1 VRSGIRMD
9 VAAFGDK
16 VQEYLRVSGYT
27 QKDLSDEL
35 GLHPKV
41 LSRKLH
47 GSSDAHLTHVEVRRI
62 ISTLASWQVISTQDE
77 AHQLLALA
85 QMRLSSFS
93 IDEWQSPPLNQ
104 LDAKSV
110 QPQPF
115 SVSMPE
121 KPTRRHNLPAPVTRL
136 IGREW
141 VVERLRKLLGRDEV
155 RLVTLI
161 GPGGSGKTRLAI
173 HVAGELASEFA
184 QGVCYVELSGE
195 SDPSHVPM
203 SIIQALDMTPAP
215 SKPLLQSLTAYLHEK
230 HLLLVLDNFEQVAEA
245 ASAVGELLAAAPGLK
260 ILVTSRVVLHLY
272 GEREFS
278 VPPLDV
284 PDPSVVTDTEE
295 LGQYAAIQLFIER
308 AQAAVPEFTL
318 MASNAES
325 VAQVCAKLD
334 GLPLALEL
342 AAARIKVSP
351 PAQLLERLSGEGARL
366 AVLTRGVR
374 DLPSRQQTLRNT
386 ITWSYNLLSPDEQQW
401 FARLGLFAGGW
412 SFEAAEALMWG
423 GVAEQGGTPAHGS
436 LLEVLEHLMDNSL
449 VLRLPVAGGQ
459 VRFMMLETL
468 REYALEQLVDRG
480 ELEWLRDW
488 HACYYLEV
496 AEAAAVGLR
505 GAQQLT
511 WLARLVADRKNLRTA
526 LEWSLHRARERATIR
541 SLSNHVSGST
551 EETRAAAGHETLLIG
566 NTPDAR
572 LVAVEVC
579 LRLVA
584 ALRPYWEWQ
593 GYLTEGREWLEAA
606 LAIPIEE
613 GAAQTV
619 LAARAKALSEAARVV
634 VLQNEQTRAVE
645 LAEASIELWR
655 QLDDPSGLAM
665 ALLHRGWVAN
675 AQSDNGLAK
684 RMYEQGLQLLSPT
697 GDTWLRAQLLLYLGA
712 VAGLTA
718 DFEQMRSFYAESRR
732 LFEEVGDKSL
742 VADVVK
748 DQGAMSLLEGN
759 YTEAMICLV
768 KSIELSY
775 ELGHR
780 QIIAAALGSLGFAI
794 GLRGEPDAVSAS
806 LQAAHLFGAAASL
819 QDAIGFTP
827 WTLTIPAALEAYQQI
842 RARVDKQS
850 WKEASVAGR
859 ALSEEQAIALAY
871 RLREISPESGG

>member
-1 VRSGIRMD
+1 MD
-9 VAAFGDK
+9 VATFGGK
-16 VQEYLRVSGYT
+16 VQEYLRGSGYT

-47 GSSDAHLTHVEVRRI
+47 GRSNAYLTHIEVRRI
-62 ISTLASWQVISTQDE
+62 ISKLASWQVICTQDD
-77 AHQLLALA
+77 AHLLLALA
-85 QMRLSSFS
+85 QMQPTSFG
-93 IDEWQSPPLNQ
+93 IEEWQSPPLNQ
-104 LDAKSV
+104 LVAKTV
-110 QPQPF
+110 QHQPF
-115 SVSMPE
+115 SVSMLE

-136 IGREW
+136 IGRER
-141 VVERLRKLLGRDEV
+141 VVEQLRKLLGRDEV

-161 GPGGSGKTRLAI
+161 GPGGSGKSRLAI
-173 HVAGELASEFA
+173 QVASELASAFA
-184 QGVCYVELSGE
+184 QGVCYVELSGV
-195 SDPSHVPM
+195 SDPSNVPM
-203 SIIQALDMTPAP
+203 SIIQALDITPAP

-230 HLLLVLDNFEQVAEA
+230 HLLLMLDNFEQVAEA
-245 ASAVGELLAAAPGLK
+245 ASALGELLAVAPGLK

-272 GEREFS
+272 GEHEFS

-284 PDPSVVTDTEE
+284 PDPNVVADLEK
-295 LGQYAAIQLFIER
+295 LGQYAAIQLFLER
-308 AQAAVPEFTL
+308 AQAAISEFTL
-318 MASNAES
+318 TASNAES
-325 VAQVCAKLD
+325 VAQICVKLD

-342 AAARIKVSP
+342 ASARIKVLP
-351 PAQLLERLSGEGARL
+351 PAQLLEQLSGEGARL
-366 AVLTRGVR
+366 AVLTGGVR
-374 DLPSRQQTLRNT
+374 GLPSRQQTLRNT

-401 FARLGLFAGGW
+401 FSRLGLFAAGW

-423 GVAEQGGTPAHGS
+423 VVTEQGGVPAHDS
-436 LLEVLEHLMDNSL
+436 LLEVLEHLVNNSL
-449 VLRLPVAGGQ
+449 VLRLPVKGGQ

-468 REYALEQLVDRG
+468 REYALERLVDRG

-488 HACYYLEV
+488 HACYYLEM

-505 GAQQLT
+505 GAEQLT
-511 WLARLVADRKNLRTA
+511 WLTRLVADQKNLRAA
-526 LEWSLHRARERATIR
+526 LEWSLQRVRARATIR
-541 SLSNHVSGST
+541 SRTNHVYGST
-551 EETRAAAGHETLLIG
+551 EETRDAAGHEETLLIG

-593 GYLTEGREWLEAA
+593 GYLTEGREWLGAA
-606 LAIPIEE
+606 LAIPIGEK
-613 GAAQTV
+613 AAKTV

-645 LAEASIELWR
+645 LAEASIALWQ

-675 AQSDNGLAK
+675 AQSEHGLAK
-684 RMYEQGLQLLSPT
+684 RMYEQGLQILSPT
-697 GDTWLRAQLLLYLGA
+697 GDTWLRAQLLFYLGA

-742 VADVVK
+742 EADVAK

-759 YTEAMICLV
+759 YTEAMIYLL

-794 GLRGEPDAVSAS
+794 GLSEKPDAVSAS
-806 LQAAHLFGAAASL
+806 LQAAQLFGAAASL

-827 WTLTIPAALEAYQQI
+827 WTLAIPAALEAYQQI

-871 RLREISPESGG
+871 RLREMCQN

>member
-1 VRSGIRMD
+1 MD

-16 VQEYLRVSGYT
+16 VQEYLRGSGYT

-62 ISTLASWQVISTQDE
+62 ISTLASWQVITTQDE

-85 QMRLSSFS
+85 QVRPSSFS
-93 IDEWQSPPLNQ
+93 TDEWQSPPLNQ
-104 LDAKSV
+104 LVARSV

-141 VVERLRKLLGRDEV
+141 AVEQLRKWLGRDEV
-155 RLVTLI
+155 RLITLI

-184 QGVCYVELSGE
+184 QGVCYVELSGV

-272 GEREFS
+272 GERKFS
-278 VPPLDV
+278 VPPLDI
-284 PDPSVVTDTEE
+284 PDPSMVTDAEK

-308 AQAAVPEFTL
+308 AQAGVPEFTL
-318 MASNAES
+318 MANNAES

-342 AAARIKVSP
+342 AAARIKVSS

-436 LLEVLEHLMDNSL
+436 LLEVLEQLLDNSL

-468 REYALEQLVDRG
+468 REYALERLVDRG

-496 AEAAAVGLR
+496 AEVAAAGLR

-511 WLARLVADRKNLRTA
+511 WLARLVADRKNLQAA
-526 LEWSLHRARERATIR
+526 LEWSLHRARERVTIR
-541 SLSNHVSGST
+541 SLSNRVYGST
-551 EETRAAAGHETLLIG
+551 EETRWHETLLIG

-572 LVAVEVC
+572 LAAVEVC

-606 LAIPIEE
+606 LAIPIEK
-613 GAAQTV
+613 GAAKTV

-665 ALLHRGWVAN
+665 ALLHRGWAAN
-675 AQSDNGLAK
+675 AQSDNELAK

-697 GDTWLRAQLLLYLGA
+697 GDTWLCAQLLFYLGA

-742 VADVVK
+742 VADVAK

-759 YTEAMICLV
+759 YTEAMIYLL

-780 QIIAAALGSLGFAI
+780 QIIAAALGSFGFAI

-806 LQAAHLFGAAASL
+806 LQAAQLFGAAASL
-819 QDAIGFTP
+819 QDAIGYTS

-842 RARVDKQS
+842 RARVDEQS
-850 WKEASVAGR
+850 WEEASVAGR

>member
-1 VRSGIRMD
+1 MD
-9 VAAFGDK
+9 VAAFGGR
-16 VQEYLRVSGYT
+16 VQESLRGSGYT
-27 QKDLSDEL
+27 QKDLAGAL

-47 GSSDAHLTHVEVRRI
+47 GNEDAHLTQIEVRRI
-62 ISTLASWQVISTQDE
+62 ITTLASWQAISTQDE

-85 QMRLSSFS
+85 QMQPSSFS
-93 IDEWQSPPLNQ
+93 IDEWQSPPLSQ
-104 LDAKSV
+104 LVAKKSV

-115 SVSMPE
+115 SDSMPE

-141 VVERLRKLLGRDEV
+141 VVERLRRLLGRDEV
-155 RLVTLI
+155 RLVTLV

-173 HVAGELASEFA
+173 HVAGALASEFA
-184 QGVCYVELSGE
+184 QGVCYVGLSGVR
-195 SDPSHVPM
+195 DPSHLPM
-203 SIIQALDMTPAP
+203 CIIQALGMTPAP
-215 SKPLLQSLTAYLHEK
+215 SNPLLQSLTAYLHKK

-245 ASAVGELLAAAPGLK
+245 ASTVGELLAAVPGLK
-260 ILVTSRVVLHLY
+260 IPVTSRVVLHLY
-272 GEREFS
+272 GERKFS

-295 LGQYAAIQLFIER
+295 LAQYAAIQLFIER
-308 AQAAVPEFTL
+308 AQAVVPGFDLT
-318 MASNAES
+318 AGNAES
-325 VAQVCAKLD
+325 VAQICARLD

-386 ITWSYNLLSPDEQQW
+386 ITWSYNLLSSDEQQW
-401 FARLGLFAGGW
+401 FVRLGVFAGSW

-423 GVAEQGGTPAHGS
+423 GAAEQGAPPAPGS
-436 LLEVLEHLMDNSL
+436 SLEVLEHLVDNSL
-449 VLRLPVAGGQ
+449 VSPLSVAGGQ
-459 VRFMMLETL
+459 MRLRMLETL
-468 REYALEQLVDRG
+468 REYALERLVERR

-488 HACYYLEV
+488 HACYYLGV
-496 AEAAAVGLR
+496 AEMAEGGLR

-511 WLARLVADRKNLRTA
+511 WLARLIADRKNVRAA
-526 LEWSLHRARERATIR
+526 LEWSLQRARERATMR
-541 SLSNHVSGST
+541 GLSTHASGST
-551 EETRAAAGHETLLIG
+551 AETRDAAGYETLLTG

-572 LVAVEVC
+572 LCAVEVC

-606 LAIPIEE
+606 LVLPIEE
-613 GAAQTV
+613 GAAKTIR
-619 LAARAKALSEAARVV
+619 AARAKVLSEAARVA
-634 VLQNEQTRAVE
+634 VLRNEQARAGE
-645 LAEASIELWR
+645 LAEASLKVWR
-655 QLDDPSGLAM
+655 QLDDPGGLVM

-684 RMYEQGLQLLSPT
+684 RLYELGLHLLSPT
-697 GDTWLRAQLLLYLGA
+697 GDMWLRAQLLFYLGA

-742 VADVVK
+742 VANVVK

-759 YTEAMICLV
+759 YTEAIIYLL
-768 KSIELSY
+768 KSIALSY

-780 QIIAAALGSLGFAI
+780 QIIASAVGLLGFAI
-794 GLRGEPDAVSAS
+794 GLSGEPDAVSAS
-806 LQAAHLFGAAASL
+806 LQAAQLFGAAAGL
-819 QDAIGFTP
+819 QDAMGFTP
-827 WTLTIPAALEAYQQI
+827 WMLAMPVALEAYQQI
-842 RARVDKQS
+842 SARVDKQS
-850 WKEASVAGR
+850 WKEASAAGR

-871 RLREISPESGG
+871 RLREFSPKSGG